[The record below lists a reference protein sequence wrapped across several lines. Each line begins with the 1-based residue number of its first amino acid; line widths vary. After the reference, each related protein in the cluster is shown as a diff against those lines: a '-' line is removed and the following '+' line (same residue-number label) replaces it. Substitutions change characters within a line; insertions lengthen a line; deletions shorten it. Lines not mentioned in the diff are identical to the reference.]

1 MKRIIFLS
9 ALVAMT
15 CLAFQKFESNNIAVE
30 ITLTKLWETDTVL
43 KTSEAVRYNPEK
55 NLIYVSNIGGTPP
68 DRRDGDGYISV
79 LSVDGEIIEKKWVT
93 GIDAP
98 KGQNYHKGKLYVDDI
113 DKVVEIDLETGN
125 IIERHEIEGAVF
137 LNDLDIDTNGDI
149 YMTDSQDEKIYKLVN
164 GKSSLWL
171 DVKGFYPN
179 GVLVEKDRVLILS
192 SSKGELI
199 AIDKAS
205 KAKKVLATG
214 VRGGDGIV
222 STNKGYVLSAFQ
234 GQVFFAEK
242 GKIGAEA
249 TKILDTREAKM
260 NSADISYIPEKDIL
274 IVPTFYGNTVAA
286 YKLDYK

>member
-1 MKRIIFLS
+1 MKRIIFLL

-15 CLAFQKFESNNIAVE
+15 CLAFQKFESKAIVGE
-30 ITLTKLWETDTVL
+30 ITLTKLWETDTIL
-43 KTSEAVRYNPEK
+43 KTSEAVRYNFEK
-55 NLIYVSNIGGTPP
+55 ELIYVSNIGGTPP

-79 LSVDGEIIEKKWVT
+79 LSVDGKVIDKNWVT

-98 KGQNYHKGKLYVDDI
+98 KGQNYYKGKLYVDDI
-113 DKVVEIDLETGN
+113 DKVVEIDLETGT
-125 IIERHEIEGAVF
+125 IVKKHEIEGAVF

-179 GVLVEKDRVLILS
+179 GILVEKDRVLILS

-199 AIDKAS
+199 AIDKTS
-205 KAKKVLATG
+205 KEKTVLAAG

-222 STNKGYVLSAFQ
+222 STDKGYILSAFQ

-242 GKIGAEA
+242 GKIAVEA
-249 TKILDTREAKM
+249 IKILDTRENRK
-260 NSADISYIPEKDIL
+260 NSADISYIPEQDIL